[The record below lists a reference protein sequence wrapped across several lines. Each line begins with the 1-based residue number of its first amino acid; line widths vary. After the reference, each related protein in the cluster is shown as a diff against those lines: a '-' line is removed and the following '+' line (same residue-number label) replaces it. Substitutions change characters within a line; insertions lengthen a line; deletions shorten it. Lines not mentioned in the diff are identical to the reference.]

1 MDTTLD
7 RVHLDTMDPSDT
19 MTFLEITVPLD
30 LNTKKVWVPSVDHDM
45 REAATS
51 LLVHIEDRE
60 IVVSSVD
67 QEMRMEE
74 KVDFFVDFLGK
85 RKVQG
90 LDLDVVFSADQ
101 NLFVEDVNATMKEQ
115 MDILGIAATV

>member
-7 RVHLDTMDPSDT
+7 RVLLDTMDPSDT

-115 MDILGIAATV
+115 MDILGIAATL

>member
-7 RVHLDTMDPSDT
+7 RVLLDTMDPSDT
-19 MTFLEITVPLD
+19 MAFLEITVPLD

-74 KVDFFVDFLGK
+74 MVDFFVDFLGK

-115 MDILGIAATV
+115 MDILGIAATL

>member
-7 RVHLDTMDPSDT
+7 RVLLDTMDPSDT

-74 KVDFFVDFLGK
+74 MVDFFVDFLGK

-115 MDILGIAATV
+115 MDILGTAATL

>member
-115 MDILGIAATV
+115 MDILGIAATL

>member
-7 RVHLDTMDPSDT
+7 RVLLDTMDPSDT
-19 MTFLEITVPLD
+19 MAFLEITVPLD

-115 MDILGIAATV
+115 MDILGIAATL

>member
-7 RVHLDTMDPSDT
+7 RVLLDTMDPSDT
-19 MTFLEITVPLD
+19 MAFLEITVPLD

-90 LDLDVVFSADQ
+90 LDLDVVFSANQ

>member
-7 RVHLDTMDPSDT
+7 RVLLDTMDPSDT
-19 MTFLEITVPLD
+19 MAFLEITVPLD

-74 KVDFFVDFLGK
+74 MVDFFVDFLGK

-90 LDLDVVFSADQ
+90 LDLDVVFSANQ

-115 MDILGIAATV
+115 MDILGIAATL

>member
-74 KVDFFVDFLGK
+74 MVDFFVDFLGK

-90 LDLDVVFSADQ
+90 LDLDVVFSANQ

>member
-90 LDLDVVFSADQ
+90 LDLDVVFSANQ

-115 MDILGIAATV
+115 MDILGIAATL